1 MEARE
6 QATPQVDPSVVRKSI
21 AGGAIGVL
29 VHWFDWAV
37 YAYLSTTLASVFFPN
52 ESPTVGLLSVFAV
65 FAVSFVV
72 RPLGALFFGPLGD
85 RIGRRQTLAVVI
97 ITMGVAT
104 FAVGLLPGYASV
116 GILAP
121 ILLVVVRLVQGF
133 AAGGEFGGAAA
144 FLAEYSPRRHRG
156 FGVSWLESS
165 SLLGFLA
172 ASLAVFVLNSA
183 LTEEAVASWG
193 WRIPFLVAGPMAV
206 VGLYIRLK
214 LEDTPNFRAL
224 EQAHEVAQSPL
235 RDMLRRDWKQLLQ
248 MTGIEILQHVSFY
261 AVLVYLLTYQTQEL
275 GLSPAFASLGATIT
289 SIVAMVLVPL
299 FGALSDR
306 VGRKPLLMASGLG
319 FVVLSYPAFALMA
332 AGGSWTVVLV
342 QVGLGVLLALVL
354 STHAVAMSEIFPTQT
369 RQAGL
374 SLGYQVTAA
383 IFAGTVPYL
392 MTYLI
397 SATGN
402 TYVPAFYLMLVGAV
416 GFLTTLTLRE
426 TAGQLLPQTEPAVPL
441 REERQDRA
449 LNQRSGQR
457 G

>member
-1 MEARE
+1 M
-6 QATPQVDPSVVRKSI
+6 
-21 AGGAIGVL
+21 
-29 VHWFDWAV
+29 HWFDWAV
-37 YAYLSTTLASVFFPN
+37 YAYLATTLAAVFFPN
-52 ESPTVGLLSVFAV
+52 ENPTAGLLSVFAI

-72 RPLGALFFGPLGD
+72 RPLGGFFFGPLGD
-85 RIGRRQTLAVVI
+85 KIGRRTTLAVVI
-97 ITMGVAT
+97 ITMGAAT
-104 FAVGLLPGYASV
+104 TAVGLLPTYSSV

-121 ILLVVVRLVQGF
+121 ILLVTVRLVQGF

-165 SLLGFLA
+165 SLLGFLT
-172 ASLAVFVLNSA
+172 ASLAVFLLNSA
-183 LTEEAVASWG
+183 LTEEAVTAWG
-193 WRIPFLVAGPMAV
+193 WRIPFLIAGPMAV

-214 LEDTPNFRAL
+214 LEDTPNFRVL
-224 EQAHEVAQSPL
+224 EQTNEVSQAPL
-235 RDMLRRDWKQLLQ
+235 RELLRQDWKQLLQ

-261 AVLVYLLTYQTQEL
+261 IVLVYLLTYQTQEL
-275 GLSPAFASLGATIT
+275 GLSSGSAAMLSTIT

-306 VGRKPLLMASGLG
+306 VGRKPLLIASGLG
-319 FVVLSYPAFALMA
+319 FLLLSYPAFLLMRTGDLGA
-332 AGGSWTVVLV
+332 IILV
-342 QVGLGVLLALVL
+342 QTGLGILLALIL
-354 STHAVAMSEIFPTQT
+354 STHAVAMSEIFPTRV

-402 TYVPAFYLMLVGAV
+402 PYVPAFYLMFVGLVGV
-416 GFLTTLTLRE
+416 GTTLTLRE
-426 TAGQLLPQTEPAVPL
+426 TAGLPLPQREPVTPVQETAGGAV
-441 REERQDRA
+441 
-449 LNQRSGQR
+449 SGSESE
-457 G
+457 